1 MPATEPR
8 PSPYFEGHDGARFL
22 FIYVALYAPFA
33 VCTPYLQVLLKCQG
47 FQKDDIGLIL
57 GFFAA
62 MAVIAPPIWGYLVD
76 RTGRP
81 RLILGLAVLG
91 AAPTF
96 LLFGLTKAV
105 WVAAAIAVLF
115 GFFYCSLVPLTNG
128 ITFRYLK
135 ARSGDYGRIRVGG
148 SAGFIC
154 TVLVLEWTGI
164 SKDSPGKMILGAM
177 LVAGIIHLT
186 SVFFLPDAD
195 GGTTRKAKGPE
206 AHHAPNLRALLN
218 RPFLCF
224 TFAALLGRMSM
235 MAYYSFFTLFLTE
248 RFGMDSPGIL
258 WVIGPI
264 SEIPV
269 IFFSRRIMAK
279 IGARNLFALGLL
291 GCAVRLLGFAGAS
304 YIWMLVPLQLLHSL
318 TFGAFHTA
326 SVTYVSK
333 CVPRELQGTAQT
345 TFAALTAGVGGIA
358 GSVLGGR
365 IAHHYGFPTLYL
377 SAGLFAA
384 VALVILLVAV
394 PAMETE

>member
-1 MPATEPR
+1 MSEPTPR
-8 PSPYFEGHDGARFL
+8 HSHRFEGHDGARFV

-47 FQKDDIGLIL
+47 FDKTQIGVIL

-96 LLFGLTKAV
+96 LLFGLTHAM
-105 WVAAAIAVLF
+105 WVAAAIAALF

-135 ARSGDYGRIRVGG
+135 ARSGDYGRIRIGG
-148 SAGFIC
+148 SVGFIL
-154 TVLVLEWTGI
+154 TVLALEWSGI

-177 LVAGIIHLT
+177 LVAGVIHLT

-195 GGTTRKAKGPE
+195 GGTTRKAKDHDD
-206 AHHAPNLRALLN
+206 HHAPNLRALLN
-218 RPFLCF
+218 RRFLCF

-235 MAYYSFFTLFLTE
+235 MAYYSFFTLFLAE
-248 RFGMDSPGIL
+248 QFGMEKPGLL
-258 WVIGPI
+258 WVIGPL

-269 IFFSRRIMAK
+269 IFYSRRIMAK
-279 IGARNLFALGLL
+279 IGARNLFALGLF

-304 YIWMLVPLQLLHSL
+304 YVWMLIPLQLLHSL

-333 CVPRELQGTAQT
+333 CVPRDLQGTAQA
-345 TFAALTAGVGGIA
+345 TFAACTAGIGGIA
-358 GSVLGGR
+358 GSALGGR
-365 IAHHYGFPTLYL
+365 IAENYGFPMLYL
-377 SAGLFAA
+377 SAGLFAV

-394 PAMETE
+394 PAMKTE